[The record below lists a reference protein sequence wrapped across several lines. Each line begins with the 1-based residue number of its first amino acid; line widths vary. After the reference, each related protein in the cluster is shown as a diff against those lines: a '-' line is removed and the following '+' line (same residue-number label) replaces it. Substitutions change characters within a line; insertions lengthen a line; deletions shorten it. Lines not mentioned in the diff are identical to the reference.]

1 MENQHRMIKTY
12 RDLDSAEI
20 ALMNECKE
28 MEAQVENLL
37 SRIRAQ
43 LVEQRDEACVVLRAD
58 LSEDSAINDAQ
69 AVMNRHAE
77 TEPLRWIDLARN
89 DLQSGFMK
97 LIRSIAQPTPYRSA
111 K

>member
-12 RDLDSAEI
+12 RELNSDEI

-28 MEAQVENLL
+28 MEAQVEDLL
-37 SRIRAQ
+37 SRIRAK
-43 LVEQRDEACVVLRAD
+43 LVEQRDAACDVLRASH
-58 LSEDSAINDAQ
+58 SEEAAINDAQ

-97 LIRSIAQPTPYRSA
+97 LIRSVAQPTPYRAA